1 MYSSNISNPRDPD
14 YREYTG
20 AKIDQFELIEI
31 ERNLNSVRM
40 DVCSDKVARLVKDAR
55 RMIKEIQGRIDN
67 ERKSG

>member
-1 MYSSNISNPRDPD
+1 MAITPD

-20 AKIDQFELIEI
+20 AKITQAELIEI
-31 ERNLNSVRM
+31 ERNISFVRL
-40 DVCSDKVARLVKDAR
+40 DVCSDKVAHLVKDAR